1 MAHCA
6 QARKR
11 TRQSEKARIRNKST
25 RNEIKTLEKTLEEKL
40 KAKDAEGAQ
49 AIFRT
54 VISKLDKAARNH
66 VYHRNAVARQKSK
79 VAQLVNG
86 LS

>member
-25 RNEIKTLEKTLEEKL
+25 RSEIKTLEKTLEEKL
-40 KAKDAEGAQ
+40 KATDVEGAT
-49 AIFRT
+49 ALFRT
-54 VISKLDKAARNH
+54 VISKLDKAAKNH
-66 VYHRNAVARQKSK
+66 VFHRNAVARQKSK
-79 VAQLVNG
+79 VAHLVSS

>member
-25 RNEIKTLEKTLEEKL
+25 RNEIKSLTKTLTEKVT
-40 KAKDAEGAQ
+40 AKDVEGAR

-54 VISKLDKAARNH
+54 VISTLDKATKNH
-66 VYHRNAVARQKSK
+66 VFHRNAVARQKSK
-79 VAQLVNG
+79 IAG
-86 LS
+86 LLHTIC